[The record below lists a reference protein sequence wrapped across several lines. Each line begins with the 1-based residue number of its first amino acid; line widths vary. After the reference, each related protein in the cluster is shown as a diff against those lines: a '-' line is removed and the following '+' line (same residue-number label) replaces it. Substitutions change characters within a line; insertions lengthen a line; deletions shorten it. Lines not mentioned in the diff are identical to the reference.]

1 MGQETSGPSE
11 QDAKARHQHKS
22 DARKVEPGMNVE
34 ATGGDLG
41 EADVSKPKV
50 VGVAR
55 DEQGNVED
63 LVVQKGIIFK
73 KKLEIPADR
82 VESVD
87 RHARDDA
94 PQGKVTV
101 DVGQEEKRSLKASGK
116 EEELLD
122 EKQQGWLDETE
133 RAIPTHEG
141 LRELETLH
149 TSAEKKRAV
158 AEARELRKE
167 EDQARPVSRGK
178 LLLRILGPGFLSGMA
193 GNDSSA
199 VTAYAV
205 DGATTGYSQ
214 LWLMLLSTPLYQAI
228 QYACAKIG
236 SMSGQGLA
244 DILREHYGRWLAALA
259 TIALILTNVALIA
272 ADLVAIGSGLELITK
287 ISWVWFVVPVAAIIW
302 YITVYRNFE
311 SIKKIFM
318 ALSLVFI
325 AYIITALFSGA
336 NWGAVLVSTF
346 VPHISF
352 GFASI
357 SSAVALLGATFSPY
371 SMFWQVQGEKEQ
383 QRQGS
388 TKQQLRSASLDIAS
402 GVVSGNIVAY
412 FIIVCTSATIFI
424 HHGQINTAADAAK
437 SLQPLLGPLAT
448 YLFAV
453 GLIGS
458 GVIAIP
464 ILLASTSYA
473 VTGTFGWPGA
483 LSKKPWQNEGFYL
496 ILTVALVA
504 SLALALLRFNPIQ
517 LIFWANVL
525 AGILAPIMVALI
537 LLAGNNRKIM
547 RNQRLGIL
555 TNIGLVIAL
564 LILLAGT
571 VLLFYGLATGHTS

>member
-1 MGQETSGPSE
+1 MGQHSSGPSG
-11 QDAKARHQHKS
+11 QDAQDQHQYEAA
-22 DARKVEPGMNVE
+22 ARKVKPGMNVE
-34 ATGGDLG
+34 TAGGDLG
-41 EADVSKPKV
+41 EADISKPKV
-50 VGVAR
+50 EDVAR
-55 DEQGNVED
+55 DEQGNVRK
-63 LVVQKGIIFK
+63 LVVRKGFVFK

-87 RHARDDA
+87 HHAREDA
-94 PQGKVTV
+94 PQGKVTI
-101 DVGQEEKRSLKASGK
+101 DVGQEETQSLKASGK
-116 EEELLD
+116 AEELLD

-133 RAIPTHEG
+133 RTIPTHEG

-149 TSAEKKRAV
+149 SSADQQRA
-158 AEARELRKE
+158 AAQEHEIRTEENEARPASGWR
-167 EDQARPVSRGK
+167 

-205 DGATTGYSQ
+205 NGATTGYSQ

-236 SMSGQGLA
+236 RMSGQGFA

-259 TIALILTNVALIA
+259 TVALILTNVALIA
-272 ADLVAIGSGLELITK
+272 ADLVAIGSGLELI
-287 ISWVWFVVPVAAIIW
+287 IRVSWVWFMAPVAVIIW

-325 AYIITALFSGA
+325 AYIITAIFSKA
-336 NWGAVLVSTF
+336 NWGAVLVNTF

-352 GFASI
+352 SFASI

-383 QRQGS
+383 KRQGS
-388 TKQQLRSASLDIAS
+388 TKQQLRSAGLDIAS
-402 GVVSGNIVAY
+402 GVVSGNLVAY

-437 SLQPLLGPLAT
+437 ALQPLLGPLAS

-473 VTGTFGWPGA
+473 VAGTFGWPGA

-496 ILTVALVA
+496 ILTAALVV

-525 AGILAPIMVALI
+525 AGILAPVMVALI

-547 RNQRLGIL
+547 RNRRLGIL
-555 TNIGLVIAL
+555 TNTGLAIAL
-564 LILLAGT
+564 LILLVGV
-571 VLLFYGLATGHTS
+571 VLLFYGLATGQH

>member
-11 QDAKARHQHKS
+11 QDAKARHRHKS

-101 DVGQEEKRSLKASGK
+101 DVGQEETRSLKASGK

-287 ISWVWFVVPVAAIIW
+287 VSWAWFVVPVAAIIW

-318 ALSLVFI
+318 ALSLVFV

>member
-1 MGQETSGPSE
+1 MGQEASGSS
-11 QDAKARHQHKS
+11 DHNAKARHQHKS

-41 EADVSKPKV
+41 EADISKPKV
-50 VGVAR
+50 ADVAR
-55 DEQGNVED
+55 DKQGNVEK
-63 LVVQKGIIFK
+63 LVVRKGFIFK

-94 PQGKVTV
+94 PEGKVTV
-101 DVGQEEKRSLKASGK
+101 DVGQEETRSLKASGK

-149 TSAEKKRAV
+149 TSAEKQRAA
-158 AEARELRKE
+158 AEEREFRAE
-167 EDQARPVSRGK
+167 ENQARPVSKGK
-178 LLLRILGPGFLSGMA
+178 MLLRILGPGFLSGMA

-228 QYACAKIG
+228 QYGCAKIG
-236 SMSGQGLA
+236 RMTGQGFS
-244 DILREHYGRWLAALA
+244 DILREHYGRWLAGLA
-259 TIALILTNVALIA
+259 TVALILTNVALIA

-287 ISWVWFVVPVAAIIW
+287 VSWAWFVAPVAAIIW

-318 ALSLVFI
+318 ALSLVFV
-325 AYIITALFSGA
+325 AYIITAIFSGA
-336 NWGAVLVSTF
+336 NWGAVMVNTF
-346 VPHISF
+346 VPHISP

-383 QRQGS
+383 KRPGS

-412 FIIVCTSATIFI
+412 FIIVCTSATIFV
-424 HHGQINTAADAAK
+424 HYGQINTAADAAK
-437 SLQPLLGPLAT
+437 ALQPLLGPSAS

-473 VTGTFGWPGA
+473 VAGTFGWPGA

-525 AGILAPIMVALI
+525 AGILAPVMVALI
-537 LLAGNNRKIM
+537 MLVGNNRQIM

-555 TNIGLVIAL
+555 TNTGLVFAL
-564 LILLAGT
+564 FILLVG
-571 VLLFYGLATGHTS
+571 VVMLFYGLATGQH

>member
-1 MGQETSGPSE
+1 MGQKNTGPSR
-11 QDAKARHQHKS
+11 QNAKARYHRKS
-22 DARKVEPGMNVE
+22 AVRKIEPGMNVE

-50 VGVAR
+50 ADVAR
-55 DEQGNVED
+55 DKQGNVEK
-63 LVVQKGIIFK
+63 LVVQKGVIFK

-87 RHARDDA
+87 RHVHDDA
-94 PQGKVTV
+94 PQGKVKV
-101 DVGQEEKRSLKASGK
+101 DVGQEETQSLKASGK

-122 EKQQGWLDETE
+122 EKQHGWLDETE

-141 LRELETLH
+141 LRELEALH
-149 TSAEKKRAV
+149 TAAEQQRAA
-158 AEARELRKE
+158 AEERVMRKE
-167 EDQARPVSRGK
+167 ENQARPVSKGK
-178 LLLRILGPGFLSGMA
+178 LVLRILGPGFLSGMA

-205 DGATTGYSQ
+205 GGATAGYSQ

-236 SMSGQGLA
+236 RMSGQGFS
-244 DILREHYGRWLAALA
+244 DILRERYGRWLAALA
-259 TIALILTNVALIA
+259 TVALILTNVALIA

-287 ISWVWFVVPVAAIIW
+287 VSWAWFVVPVAVIIW

-318 ALSLVFI
+318 ALSLVFV
-325 AYIITALFSGA
+325 AYIVTAIFSGA
-336 NWGAVLVSTF
+336 NWGAVLVNTF

-402 GVVSGNIVAY
+402 GVVSGNLVAY

-437 SLQPLLGPLAT
+437 ALQPLLGPLAS

-473 VTGTFGWPGA
+473 VAGTFGWPGA

-504 SLALALLRFNPIQ
+504 SLVLALLRFNPIQ

-525 AGILAPIMVALI
+525 AGILAPVMVALI
-537 LLAGNNRKIM
+537 LLVGNNRQIM
-547 RNQRLGIL
+547 RNRRLGIL
-555 TNIGLVIAL
+555 TNIGLVLAL
-564 LILLAGT
+564 LILLVGI
-571 VLLFYGLATGHTS
+571 VLLFYRLATGQGS

>member
-1 MGQETSGPSE
+1 
-11 QDAKARHQHKS
+11 
-22 DARKVEPGMNVE
+22 MNVE

-41 EADVSKPKV
+41 EADVSKPKIAD
-50 VGVAR
+50 VAR
-55 DEQGNVED
+55 DEQGNVEK
-63 LVVQKGIIFK
+63 LVVQKGVIFK

-87 RHARDDA
+87 RHTRHDA
-94 PQGKVTV
+94 PQGRVTL
-101 DVGQEEKRSLKASGK
+101 DVGQEETRSLKASGK

-141 LRELETLH
+141 LRELETLR
-149 TSAEKKRAV
+149 TSAEKQRAA
-158 AEARELRKE
+158 AEEREFRKE
-167 EDQARPVSRGK
+167 ENQVRPVSKWR

-205 DGATTGYSQ
+205 DGATAGYSQ

-236 SMSGQGLA
+236 RMSGQGFS
-244 DILREHYGRWLAALA
+244 DILRERYGRWLAALA

-287 ISWVWFVVPVAAIIW
+287 VGWAWFVAPAALVIW

-318 ALSLVFI
+318 ALSLVFV
-325 AYIITALFSGA
+325 AYVITAIFSGA
-336 NWGAVLVSTF
+336 NWGTVLVNTF

-352 GFASI
+352 SFASI

-388 TKQQLRSASLDIAS
+388 TKEQLRSAGLDIAS

-437 SLQPLLGPLAT
+437 ALQPLLGPLAT

-473 VTGTFGWPGA
+473 VAGTFGWPGA

-496 ILTVALVA
+496 ILTVALIA

-525 AGILAPIMVALI
+525 AGILAPVMVVLI
-537 LLAGNNRKIM
+537 LLVGNNRKIM

-555 TNIGLVIAL
+555 TNIGLALAL
-564 LILLAGT
+564 LILLVGV
-571 VLLFYGLATGHTS
+571 VLLFYGLAAGQGS

>member
-1 MGQETSGPSE
+1 MGQKASRSSKKE
-11 QDAKARHQHKS
+11 AKILDQHTS
-22 DARKVEPGMNVE
+22 DAQKVEPGMDVE
-34 ATGGDLG
+34 ATKGDLG

-50 VGVAR
+50 SDVAR
-55 DEQGNVED
+55 DEQGNVRK
-63 LVVQKGIIFK
+63 LVVRKGFIFK

-87 RHARDDA
+87 SRPEESA

-101 DVGQEEKRSLKASGK
+101 DVGQEETQSLKASGK
-116 EEELLD
+116 EEELLN
-122 EKQQGWLDETE
+122 EEQQGWLDETE

-149 TSAEKKRAV
+149 TSAEKERAV
-158 AEARELRKE
+158 AEERQYQE
-167 EDQARPVSRGK
+167 EERQARTVNKGK

-205 DGATTGYSQ
+205 DGASAGYSQ

-236 SMSGQGLA
+236 RMTQQGFST
-244 DILREHYGRWLAALA
+244 ILREQYGRWLSVLA
-259 TIALILTNVALIA
+259 TVALILTNVALIA

-287 ISWVWFVVPVAAIIW
+287 ASWVWFVVPVAAIIW

-311 SIKKIFM
+311 SIKKIFTV
-318 ALSLVFI
+318 LSLVFV
-325 AYIITALFSGA
+325 AYIITAIFSKA
-336 NWGAVLVSTF
+336 NWGAVLVNTF
-346 VPHISF
+346 VPHISP

-383 QRQGS
+383 KRSGS
-388 TKQQLRSASLDIAS
+388 TKQQLRSASLDIGS
-402 GVVSGNIVAY
+402 GVVSGNLVAY
-412 FIIVCTSATIFI
+412 FIIVCTSATIFV

-437 SLQPLLGPLAT
+437 ALQPLLGPLAS
-448 YLFAV
+448 YLFAF

-473 VTGTFGWPGA
+473 VAGTFGWPGA

-496 ILTVALVA
+496 ILTVALVV

-525 AGILAPIMVALI
+525 AGILAPVMVALI
-537 LLAGNNRKIM
+537 LLVGNNRKIM
-547 RNQRLGIL
+547 RNNHLGIL
-555 TNIGLVIAL
+555 TNIGLALAL
-564 LILLAGT
+564 LVLLVGV
-571 VLLFYGLATGHTS
+571 VLLFYGLATGQH